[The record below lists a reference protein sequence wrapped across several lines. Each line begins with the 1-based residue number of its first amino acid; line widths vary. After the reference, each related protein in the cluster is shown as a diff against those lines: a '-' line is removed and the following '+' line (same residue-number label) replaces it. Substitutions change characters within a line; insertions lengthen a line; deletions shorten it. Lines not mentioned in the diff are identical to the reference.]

1 MKKWIIVVLLVSIFS
16 LAACA
21 QDETTG
27 KTEDESTEQVNQEEE
42 TMNTDDESSDEN
54 IENKEEGETPEEDDT
69 SSEEVTDS
77 AQNEEEVATE
87 EPVEPKY
94 KINGVSSVVPLE
106 GKENVNKQVVL
117 LTIDDTPDEHG
128 LEMAKTLKE
137 QNVPAIFFVNGHF
150 IESKEKKEIVKQIHE
165 MGFEIGNHTYTH
177 QKLDEVSQE
186 KQREEII
193 SLSDKIEEIIGERPK
208 FFRAPHGVNT
218 DYALQVVEEEGM
230 VQMNWSYGYDF
241 KADYMTKESI
251 TDIMVN
257 TPLLGNGSNLLM
269 HDRKWTSA
277 ALGDIVQGLRDKGYD
292 FVDPAEIQT
301 LGE

>member
-1 MKKWIIVVLLVSIFS
+1 MMLVLLVSIFS

-27 KTEDESTEQVNQEEE
+27 KTEDESTNQEEQDNE
-42 TMNTDDESSDEN
+42 EENTDVKSEDTNDSVTAEEGDSTSDE
-54 IENKEEGETPEEDDT
+54 EKD
-69 SSEEVTDS
+69 SEEEAKED
-77 AQNEEEVATE
+77 EEVATE
-87 EPVEPKY
+87 EPVETKY

-106 GKENVNKQVVL
+106 GKEGVNEQVVL
-117 LTIDDTPDEHG
+117 LTIDDAPDEYG

-137 QNVPAIFFVNGHF
+137 LNAPAIFFVNGHF
-150 IESKEKKEIVKQIHE
+150 IESKEKQEILKQIHE

-193 SLSDKIEEIIGERPK
+193 SLSNKIEEIIGERPK

-269 HDRKWTSA
+269 HDREWTSA

-292 FVDPAEIQT
+292 FVNPAEIQT
-301 LGE
+301 QSE

>member
-1 MKKWIIVVLLVSIFS
+1 MKNWIMVVLLVSIFS

-27 KTEDESTEQVNQEEE
+27 KTEDESNEQETQEEVE
-42 TMNTDDESSDEN
+42 DESMANEGESKDEN
-54 IENKEEGETPEEDDT
+54 SENKEESDS
-69 SSEEVTDS
+69 SSEEDEDS
-77 AQNEEEVATE
+77 SDEEEEEVATE

-94 KINGVSSVVPLE
+94 KINGVSSVVPLD
-106 GKENVNKQVVL
+106 GKEGVNEQVVL
-117 LTIDDTPDEHG
+117 LTIDDAPDEYG

-137 QNVPAIFFVNGHF
+137 LNAPAIFFVNGHF
-150 IESKEKKEIVKQIHE
+150 IESEEKQEILKQIHE

-177 QKLDEVSQE
+177 QKLDDVSQE
-186 KQREEII
+186 KQREEIV
-193 SLSDKIEEIIGERPK
+193 SLSNKIEEIIGERPK

-218 DYALQVVEEEGM
+218 DYALQVVKEEGM

-241 KADYMTKESI
+241 KADYMTKQSI

-269 HDRKWTSA
+269 HDREWTSA
-277 ALGDIVQGLRDKGYD
+277 ALEDIVQGLKDKGYG
-292 FVDPAEIQT
+292 FVDPEEIQT
-301 LGE
+301 PGE

>member
-1 MKKWIIVVLLVSIFS
+1 MMLVLLVSIFS

-27 KTEDESTEQVNQEEE
+27 KTEDESNDQETQEE
-42 TMNTDDESSDEN
+42 DESMASEDEN
-54 IENKEEGETPEEDDT
+54 QNEDSENKEESDP
-69 SSEEVTDS
+69 SSEEDKDS
-77 AQNEEEVATE
+77 AGEEEEEVATE

-94 KINGVSSVVPLE
+94 KINGVSSVVPLD
-106 GKENVNKQVVL
+106 GKEGVNEQVVL
-117 LTIDDTPDEHG
+117 LTIDDAPDEYG

-137 QNVPAIFFVNGHF
+137 LNAPAIFFVNGHF
-150 IESKEKKEIVKQIHE
+150 IESEEKQEILKQIHE

-177 QKLDEVSQE
+177 QKLDDVSQE
-186 KQREEII
+186 KQREEIV
-193 SLSDKIEEIIGERPK
+193 SLSNKIEEVIGERPK

-269 HDRKWTSA
+269 HDREWTSA
-277 ALGDIVQGLRDKGYD
+277 GLKDIIGGLRDKGYGI
-292 FVDPAEIQT
+292 VDPAEIQT
-301 LGE
+301 PGE